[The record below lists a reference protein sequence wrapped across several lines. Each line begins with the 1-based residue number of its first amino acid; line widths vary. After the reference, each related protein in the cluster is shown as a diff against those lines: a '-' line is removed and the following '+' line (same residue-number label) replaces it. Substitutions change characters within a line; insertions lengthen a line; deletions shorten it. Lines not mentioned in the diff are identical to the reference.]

1 MSSNQ
6 SPESVHICV
15 RAITNIARQMIV
27 NTSGPA
33 RMLKPII
40 SQGSEDSTPESLT
53 ILGLIQVLDSRW
65 ISRAQVR
72 VPSLRYRQMYAW

>member
-1 MSSNQ
+1 
-6 SPESVHICV
+6 
-15 RAITNIARQMIV
+15 
-27 NTSGPA
+27 
-33 RMLKPII
+33 MLKPII